1 MEGSTVV
8 ETRGVTKV
16 FGDFTAVNR
25 VDFRVEE
32 NEAVGII
39 GPNGAGKTTFLNILS
54 GLYIPEEGAVFFHG
68 KEITNFSP
76 QRRIEMGMM
85 RTFQLVHVFDNI
97 SVYENLSLSYYRK
110 LRGSSFPW
118 SCFFTKLDK
127 TQTREKVDEILKLFE
142 LIDKRD
148 QIMGNLPLGSKKR
161 AELAMAHITD
171 PEVLLLDEPFAG
183 LGDREID
190 EISSI
195 LKQYTHKKTIVIVE
209 HKISKLTQV
218 VDNLAVMCYGRIIAS
233 GACEETLN
241 DPEVRKSYWKV
252 TEDQGSEECH

>member
-1 MEGSTVV
+1 MSRSAVV

-16 FGDFTAVNR
+16 FGDFTAVSA
-25 VDFRVEE
+25 VDFSVEE

-54 GLYIPEEGAVFFHG
+54 GLYIPEEGEVFLHG
-68 KEITNFSP
+68 REVTHFSP

-97 SVYENLSLSYYRK
+97 SVYENLALSYYRK
-110 LRGSSFPW
+110 LRKKSFPW
-118 SCFFTKLDK
+118 NSIFTKLGK
-127 TQTREKVDEILKLFE
+127 TQIVDKVDEILKLFE
-142 LIDKRD
+142 LLDRRD
-148 QIMGNLPLGSKKR
+148 TVMGNLPLGSKKR
-161 AELAMAHITD
+161 VELAMAHIAD

-190 EISSI
+190 EISSV
-195 LKQYTHKKTIVIVE
+195 LRQYIHKKTIVIVE

-218 VDNLAVMCYGRIIAS
+218 VDKLAVMCEGRIIAA

-252 TEDQGSEECH
+252 TEGDEECR